1 MALAKCKRSFTAYKG
16 HLTRAVENSELLL
29 QASTIDLE
37 EIRNTIE
44 RLKQRWTNYETAYE
58 KIESLLIE
66 GDIKEGEIDSMQEEF
81 YEQEA
86 KYQNQ
91 LAQLRSKVNVN
102 TVKIGSD
109 PSDAVVTVLKPKLP
123 AIKIPVFSGDIIE
136 YESFIDQ
143 FEAQIGGRSDLEP
156 VTKL

>member
-1 MALAKCKRSFTAYKG
+1 M
-16 HLTRAVENSELLL
+16 
-29 QASTIDLE
+29 
-37 EIRNTIE
+37 
-44 RLKQRWTNYETAYE
+44 
-58 KIESLLIE
+58 
-66 GDIKEGEIDSMQEEF
+66 
-81 YEQEA
+81 
-86 KYQNQ
+86 
-91 LAQLRSKVNVN
+91 
-102 TVKIGSD
+102 KIGSD

>member
-1 MALAKCKRSFTAYKG
+1 MALAKCKRSFTTYKG

-91 LAQLRSKVNVN
+91 LAQ
-102 TVKIGSD
+102 
-109 PSDAVVTVLKPKLP
+109 
-123 AIKIPVFSGDIIE
+123 
-136 YESFIDQ
+136 
-143 FEAQIGGRSDLEP
+143 
-156 VTKL
+156 